1 MASPTPAKVLST
13 VTGFTDSATIDS
25 LANRIVSESRTHHLD
40 PASLEGIQTVLRLDP
55 SQVSSLARF
64 HKEFPKAFVSLPS
77 NRGTGVHC
85 HCLDP
90 ETDFTATFLAVAGVI
105 PCPPQCALSPAQIM
119 QMCFGGLQSTPAHLL
134 FGFPAPPM
142 PPPNQGYLTYA
153 QATSIGAFGFPQY
166 ESPASAFRNLP
177 FSHGFRTIAFSHN
190 PEALRVLRNPEFAFY
205 PFAGLLYPCPGF
217 D

>member
-1 MASPTPAKVLST
+1 MASPTPAEVLST

-25 LANRIVSESRTHHLD
+25 LVNRIVSESHPRNLD
-40 PASLEGIQTVLRLDP
+40 PASLEGIQTVLHLDP

-90 ETDFTATFLAVAGVI
+90 ETDFTATFLAVAGDI
-105 PCPPQCALSPAQIM
+105 PRPPQCALSPAQLM

-134 FGFPAPPM
+134 FGFRAPPM

-153 QATSIGAFGFPQY
+153 QATSMGLHTQIQY
-166 ESPASAFRNLP
+166 QR
-177 FSHGFRTIAFSHN
+177 
-190 PEALRVLRNPEFAFY
+190 
-205 PFAGLLYPCPGF
+205 
-217 D
+217 